1 MTAVN
6 AARLMALFD
15 AAVDLPTAEQEALLL
30 RECADDPALL
40 DELRA
45 LLAEDRRVQG
55 TTVRPLAPEL
65 AGLLAES
72 SEAPSLSG
80 TRVGPYELRE
90 ELGRGGMGVVYRA
103 DRVDGSVQQQVA
115 IKLVRRELLDSD
127 MRRRFQLERQ
137 TLAAMDHPHIA
148 RLIDAAELDD
158 GTPYY
163 VMEYVDGVPI
173 TDYCARKQMSIRER
187 IALFRLVCDAVTQAH
202 RNLIVHRD
210 LKPGNI
216 LVSTD
221 GAPKLLDFGIAKL
234 MVPNAAELA
243 AEQTATQHRY
253 FSPQYA
259 APEQVLGAP
268 IGVGCD
274 VYALGLLLFELLANA
289 RAFDFVDLSAGQIE
303 RLITSVPPPPP
314 SQMAA
319 SKGASTK
326 WQRELRGDLDGIVL
340 RCLRKAANERYA
352 SVEQLDADLNN
363 YLQGLPVSARG
374 GQRWYRI
381 RKFVARNAIAVW
393 ASTLAAFALI
403 VGIIAFAWQA
413 DVANKRAEELEAVSN
428 FQADMLAQVDPAAA
442 GLLLSESVQKKFKE
456 ALANEHLADA
466 ERTESIRN
474 FSEQWRK
481 INATDA
487 ALDLIDQTIL
497 APAMRA
503 IHVRFVDQPLL
514 EAKLYQVLANRYGDL
529 GRFEEAEP
537 PNRRAYEIRES
548 ILGEK
553 DAATLESTSNMVLI
567 LLRLGK
573 LAEAQNLSERTV
585 EILVRASGD
594 HSAQLLRAKLDLSSV
609 YMSQGKLAEAK
620 SILTNALE
628 VARRLLG
635 DDDPLTLEA
644 TNNLA
649 LLLEKMGRYDEAAP
663 FFKDALDRKRRIFGN
678 ENPETVLAINNVGF
692 VLFGLGKLE
701 EAYPYFEESLEWR
714 RRVLGE
720 QHPMTLMSYNNMGNL
735 MRGLGRLDEAESM
748 MRRAVVGLR
757 KFLGE
762 DHPEM
767 LNTYMGLSTVLK
779 EAGKLDEAEEVS
791 VKSVAASRRALGNEH
806 PDTLTQIG
814 LLAIIWER
822 QGKLDEAE
830 EAVTE
835 VLATRNRLFGPDH
848 PFVLK
853 TIINY
858 SDILNQQARFQETV
872 DLLEPTEERVRNA
885 FGTGSNRRRI
895 SQMLLNLGIARTGI
909 GDFENAEPVLL
920 EAHALWT
927 NVPGSSKSDLR
938 LRLTALCG
946 LYDEWLRRDD
956 SEALR
961 TRAEH
966 YRQLLSQFDREK
978 S

>member
-173 TDYCARKQMSIRER
+173 TDYCARQQLSIRER

-314 SQMAA
+314 SQIAA

-352 SVEQLDADLNN
+352 SVEQLDADLGN

-374 GQRWYRI
+374 GQLWYRT
-381 RKFVARNAIAVW
+381 RKFVARNAIAV
-393 ASTLAAFALI
+393 ATGSLAILALLI
-403 VGIIAFAWQA
+403 GIIAFAWQA
-413 DVANKRAEELEAVSN
+413 GISEKRLAEVEKIAGFHLAMLRQIEPSVVGETLVANLKQSLERSLIESVVPDADRKKRLKEFAEEL
-428 FQADMLAQVDPAAA
+428 
-442 GLLLSESVQKKFKE
+442 
-456 ALANEHLADA
+456 A
-466 ERTESIRN
+466 E
-474 FSEQWRK
+474 
-481 INATDA
+481 INATDMA
-487 ALDLIDQTIL
+487 RNLIDQSWL
-497 APAMRA
+497 GPATKSVTA
-503 IHVRFVDQPLL
+503 QFQEQPLVDAEL
-514 EAKLYQVLANRYGDL
+514 NQVLFETYIRLGLFKPALNCLLRSLSLRERMLGEDHAKTLNSRSWLGHWYFMQRRYVESEAIQRDTLQRLRRAL
-529 GRFEEAEP
+529 GNDHPFTISAVNNLGSTLLNTRKLDEAEGLL
-537 PNRRAYEIRES
+537 REAWVTS
-548 ILGEK
+548 GRILGE
-553 DAATLESTSNMVLI
+553 
-567 LLRLGK
+567 
-573 LAEAQNLSERTV
+573 
-585 EILVRASGD
+585 
-594 HSAQLLRAKLDLSSV
+594 
-609 YMSQGKLAEAK
+609 
-620 SILTNALE
+620 
-628 VARRLLG
+628 
-635 DDDPLTLEA
+635 
-644 TNNLA
+644 
-649 LLLEKMGRYDEAAP
+649 
-663 FFKDALDRKRRIFGN
+663 
-678 ENPETVLAINNVGF
+678 ENPETIAAAARLGNLLLERGETVAAEPVLSKA
-692 VLFGLGKLE
+692 L
-701 EAYPYFEESLEWR
+701 SLR
-714 RRVLGE
+714 RRVLGD
-720 QHPMTLMSYNNMGNL
+720 QDPATRISLNNFASVL
-735 MRGLGRLDEAESM
+735 RLQGKYAAAEPLF
-748 MRRAVVGLR
+748 RELLAI
-757 KFLGE
+757 
-762 DHPEM
+762 
-767 LNTYMGLSTVLK
+767 
-779 EAGKLDEAEEVS
+779 
-791 VKSVAASRRALGNEH
+791 SRSALGNEH
-806 PDTLTQIG
+806 LDTASAALNYGRVLHELGRTDEGVALQREALAITNRIGGEDHPDTLWIKTNLGFTLQEAGQVGEAQALYLEALSSGRRALGDDHPETLAAIQNLASLRIEQHRYAEARN
-814 LLAIIWER
+814 LLVPAEDGTR
-822 QGKLDEAE
+822 RAFSGSNSMARFLLYLGVARARLGEFAVAEANLM
-830 EAVTE
+830 EAS
-835 VLATRNRLFGPDH
+835 RLFANLVDTDRIEKMCQRSIGELYETWYQQDPSAN
-848 PFVLK
+848 VAVKLK
-853 TIINY
+853 AWRKTATANG
-858 SDILNQQARFQETV
+858 A
-872 DLLEPTEERVRNA
+872 
-885 FGTGSNRRRI
+885 GTSFSN
-895 SQMLLNLGIARTGI
+895 
-909 GDFENAEPVLL
+909 
-920 EAHALWT
+920 
-927 NVPGSSKSDLR
+927 
-938 LRLTALCG
+938 
-946 LYDEWLRRDD
+946 
-956 SEALR
+956 
-961 TRAEH
+961 
-966 YRQLLSQFDREK
+966 
-978 S
+978 